1 MAAGGSGDGPVSRT
15 SRSRLN
21 LGLTV
26 VALLLLAV
34 VVVGGVAAWQ
44 AKQQDDRTAAQQEE
58 YGQVMAAARKQA
70 EAFINIRYDDAQ
82 QSMDAVAAGATGKFK
97 TQYASSSDGMIS
109 VLKQNKSVM
118 DGRVVWTGVVSLDQ
132 DSATVLAAT
141 TGTVAN
147 VSTNNQP
154 VARNFRLQLQLVK
167 VGGRWLTSDLQWVS

>member
-1 MAAGGSGDGPVSRT
+1 MAAGGTGDEPVST

-21 LGLTV
+21 LWLTV
-26 VALLLLAV
+26 ATLLLLAV
-34 VVVGGVAAWQ
+34 AVVGGLVAWQ
-44 AKQQDDRTAAQQEE
+44 AKKHDDRTTAQQEE

-70 EAFINIRYDDAQ
+70 EAFINISYDDAQ

-97 TQYASSSDGMIS
+97 DQYANSSDGMIS
-109 VLKQNKSVM
+109 VLKQNQSVM
-118 DGRVVWTGVVSLDQ
+118 KGRVVWTGVVSLDQ

-147 VSTNNQP
+147 VSTQNQP

>member
-1 MAAGGSGDGPVSRT
+1 MAAGGSGDEPVSGT
-15 SRSRLN
+15 SRPRLN
-21 LGLTV
+21 LWLTV

-34 VVVGGVAAWQ
+34 AVVGGVAAWQ
-44 AKQQDDRTAAQQEE
+44 AKRQDDRTRAQQEE

-82 QSMDAVAAGATGKFK
+82 KSMDAVAAGATGKFK
-97 TQYASSSDGMIS
+97 EQYASSSDGMIS

-147 VSTNNQP
+147 VSTSNRP

>member
-1 MAAGGSGDGPVSRT
+1 MAARGTGDEPVNRT
-15 SRSRLN
+15 PRARLN
-21 LGLTV
+21 LWLT
-26 VALLLLAV
+26 ALALVLLAV
-34 VVVGGVAAWQ
+34 AVVGGVAAWQ
-44 AKQQDDRTAAQQEE
+44 AKRHDDRTATQEQA

-97 TQYASSSDGMIS
+97 DQYASSSKGMIT
-109 VLKQNKSVM
+109 VLKQNKSIM
-118 DGRVVWTGVVSLDQ
+118 EGRVVWTGVVSLDQ

-141 TGTVAN
+141 TGTVTN
-147 VSTNNQP
+147 VSTNSQP

>member
-1 MAAGGSGDGPVSRT
+1 MSRIP
-15 SRSRLN
+15 RSRLN
-21 LGLTV
+21 LWLTLATLVLFAVAVIGGV
-26 VALLLLAV
+26 VA
-34 VVVGGVAAWQ
+34 WN
-44 AKQQDDRTAAQQEE
+44 AKRHDDRTAAQQEE

-82 QSMDAVAAGATGKFK
+82 RSMDAVAAGATGKFK
-97 TQYASSSDGMIS
+97 DQYASSSDGMVS
-109 VLKQNKSVM
+109 VLKENRSVM
-118 DGRVVWTGVVSLDQ
+118 KGRVVWTGVVSLDQ

-147 VSTNNQP
+147 VSTHNQP

>member
-1 MAAGGSGDGPVSRT
+1 MAARGTGDAPVNRT
-15 SRSRLN
+15 PRARLN
-21 LGLTV
+21 FWLTA
-26 VALLLLAV
+26 VALVLLAAA
-34 VVVGGVAAWQ
+34 VVGGVATWQ
-44 AKQQDDRTAAQQEE
+44 AKRHDDRTATQQEA

-97 TQYASSSDGMIS
+97 DQYASSSKGMIT

-147 VSTNNQP
+147 VSTSNRP